1 MLGFSCGRMMRR
13 QRVERTAWLT
23 RRPGWAASP
32 RPGLLARLQIGG
44 TDFEQTQRAIQ
55 AQQFLNLRLYWDGE
69 AVMTVAEWAAAQFDG
84 CG

>member
-1 MLGFSCGRMMRR
+1 
-13 QRVERTAWLT
+13 
-23 RRPGWAASP
+23 
-32 RPGLLARLQIGG
+32 LQIGG